1 MENSMATQQQNGYA
15 PNNYGAPSCELDAK
29 NFTQCL
35 DQNGGNMQIC
45 NWYLEQL
52 VSGLR

>member
-1 MENSMATQQQNGYA
+1 MATQQQGGYSQET
-15 PNNYGAPSCELDAK
+15 YGARSCELDAK

-45 NWYLEQL
+45 GWYLEQL
-52 VSGLR
+52 VSSKVGDP